1 MIMNDAK
8 KCFSY
13 IISTLGKHA
22 SLAVRVGKKI
32 ILNMYC
38 MSSCFKFLKYEF
50 IL

>member
-1 MIMNDAK
+1 MNDAK
-8 KCFSY
+8 SGLA
-13 IISTLGKHA
+13 TLLALWGKHV